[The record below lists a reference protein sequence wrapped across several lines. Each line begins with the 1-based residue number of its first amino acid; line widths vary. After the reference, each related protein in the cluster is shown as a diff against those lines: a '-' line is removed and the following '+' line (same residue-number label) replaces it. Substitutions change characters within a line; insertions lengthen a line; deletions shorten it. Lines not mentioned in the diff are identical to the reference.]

1 MPRKGE
7 NIYLRKD
14 GRWEGRYLKKYTQG
28 GSRYGY
34 VYGKTYIEV
43 KNRVSEIKT
52 ELEGKNVKSDD
63 ILENIAKDWLESS
76 GMLFR
81 ESTVIKYKNLLRLY
95 ILPHMGEY
103 SISQITNETIHIFTN
118 SLLDTGGENGTGLS
132 PKTVRDS
139 VSLLKSIQRY
149 AADKDMKVNFISYR
163 FPMRQEKQSI
173 RVFSIQEEQILYTY
187 LKSNMT
193 PRNLGILVSL
203 FTGVRIG
210 ELCAL
215 KWGDISFSEK
225 TLYVHQTMQRIHE
238 EKPEVPYSP
247 RTKIIVTEP
256 KSAASVRSIP
266 LLDIL
271 VCELFQQRQSP
282 DCYVLTG
289 KEEKFIEPR
298 TMQNHFKSIL
308 KACGIKDT
316 NFHTLRHTF
325 ATRCVEVGFD
335 IKSLSEVLGHANV
348 NITLNRYVHPSFDS
362 KMENMS
368 KLSDLFFNE

>member
-43 KNRVSEIKT
+43 KNRVSEIKK
-52 ELEGKNVKSDD
+52 ELEGENVKPDD
-63 ILENIAKDWLESS
+63 MLENIAKDWLESS
-76 GMLFR
+76 GMFFR

-95 ILPHMGEY
+95 ILPQMGEY

-149 AADKDMKVNFISYR
+149 AADKNMKVNFISYR

-193 PRNLGILVSL
+193 PRN
-203 FTGVRIG
+203 F
-210 ELCAL
+210 
-215 KWGDISFSEK
+215 
-225 TLYVHQTMQRIHE
+225 
-238 EKPEVPYSP
+238 
-247 RTKIIVTEP
+247 
-256 KSAASVRSIP
+256 
-266 LLDIL
+266 
-271 VCELFQQRQSP
+271 
-282 DCYVLTG
+282 
-289 KEEKFIEPR
+289 
-298 TMQNHFKSIL
+298 
-308 KACGIKDT
+308 
-316 NFHTLRHTF
+316 
-325 ATRCVEVGFD
+325 
-335 IKSLSEVLGHANV
+335 VLGSF
-348 NITLNRYVHPSFDS
+348 VH
-362 KMENMS
+362 
-368 KLSDLFFNE
+368 